1 MKEFKFIFPTFY
13 PDFTSLMLLSQ
24 LDAIDLKKKK
34 KNLYPAPKSV

>member
-24 LDAIDLKKKK
+24 LDAIDLKKN
-34 KNLYPAPKSV
+34 KNLYPALKSV